1 MLTKL
6 KINNYALIDSLEIT
20 FNKGMTSITGE
31 TGAGKSIILGG
42 LSMVLGSRVDNSK
55 IINKEKKC
63 FVEVTFDLSNIYL
76 KDYFR
81 INDLDYDELT
91 IIRREVNQNGKSR
104 AFINDTPVKLDQLS
118 DLTNK
123 LVDVHSQFNNLS
135 ILDSNFIFLILDSLS
150 KNEQIVKEY
159 SSNFKSLK
167 SLEKELND
175 KILLRDKL
183 NSDLDYNKFL
193 HDEFNSDLD
202 YNKFLHDEFND
213 IEINNI
219 NLEELQDK
227 IKEADDLDQI
237 KDVLSITIG
246 HLNSEDVG
254 VLDKLQDISRNLN
267 RLSNSS
273 ERISLLCAR
282 IQAIIEE
289 LNIIS
294 SDTEL
299 ILSDIDN
306 NQENINNLRNIQD
319 KIYSLQNKH
328 RVNSIEDLLKIKN
341 DIESKILTQN
351 DIDNDIIKIEE
362 SIRSLMLNLKAIA
375 VKIHNK
381 RKSVIPDF
389 EKLMNKNLI
398 ELGMEESEIKI
409 DLSET
414 EIIHKNGL
422 SIGKLLLKS
431 NKGSLYNELK
441 DIASGGEISRIM
453 LSVKSILS
461 KYTKLAS
468 IIFDEIDTGIS
479 GSVSSKVGEL
489 MKFMAQ
495 NMQVIVITHTAQVAS
510 KGDFHFK
517 VFKREHDDKVI
528 TDIKL
533 LSDKERVNEI
543 AEMLSGDKSNKSAN
557 ELANELLN

>member
-183 NSDLDYNKFL
+183 
-193 HDEFNSDLD
+193 NSDLD

>member
-6 KINNYALIDSLEIT
+6 KINNYALIDSLEIS
-20 FNKGMTSITGE
+20 FDEGMTSITGE

-63 FVEVTFDLSNIYL
+63 FVEATFDLTDIYL
-76 KDYFR
+76 RDYFR
-81 INDLDYDELT
+81 KNDLDYDETT

-118 DLTNK
+118 GLTNR
-123 LVDVHSQFNNLS
+123 LIDVHSQFNNLS

-150 KNEQIVKEY
+150 KNQDKIKEY
-159 SSNFKSLK
+159 SNNFKSLK
-167 SLEKELND
+167 LLEKELND
-175 KILLRDKL
+175 KIFLRDKL

-193 HDEFNSDLD
+193 HDEFNDL
-202 YNKFLHDEFND
+202 
-213 IEINNI
+213 EINNI

-237 KDVLSITIG
+237 KDTLSLVIG
-246 HLNSEDVG
+246 HLISEDIG

-267 RLSNSS
+267 KLSNSS
-273 ERISLLCAR
+273 ERISLLSKR
-282 IQAIIEE
+282 IQNLIEE

-294 SDTEL
+294 SDTES
-299 ILSDIDN
+299 ILYDIDN
-306 NQENINNLRNIQD
+306 NQENIHDLRNLQD
-319 KIYSLQNKH
+319 KIYTLQNKH
-328 RVNSIEDLLKIKN
+328 RVNSIEDLLKIKK
-341 DIESKILTQN
+341 DIESKILTQD
-351 DIDNDIIKIEE
+351 DIDNDIIKIEK
-362 SIRSLMLNLKAIA
+362 SISSLTINLRADA
-375 VKIHNK
+375 AKIHNK
-381 RKSVIPDF
+381 RISVIPDF
-389 EKLMNKNLI
+389 EKLMSKNLN
-398 ELGMEESEIKI
+398 ELGMGKSNIKI
-409 DLSET
+409 DLSKT
-414 EIIHKNGL
+414 EIIQKNGI
-422 SIGKLLLKS
+422 SIGKILFKS
-431 NKGSLYNELK
+431 NKGSMYSELK

-453 LSVKSILS
+453 LSIKSILS
-461 KYTKLAS
+461 KYTKLAT

-489 MKFMAQ
+489 MKFMAK

-517 VFKREHDDKVI
+517 VFKREQNDKVI
-528 TDIKL
+528 TDINL
-533 LSDKERVNEI
+533 LSDRERVNEI

>member
-6 KINNYALIDSLEIT
+6 KINNYALIDSIEIS

-63 FVEVTFDLSNIYL
+63 FVEATFDLTDIYL
-76 KDYFR
+76 RDYFR
-81 INDLDYDELT
+81 KNDLDYDEIT

-118 DLTNK
+118 HLTNR
-123 LVDVHSQFNNLS
+123 LIDVHSQFNNLS

-150 KNEQIVKEY
+150 KNQDKIKEY
-159 SSNFKSLK
+159 SNNFKSLK
-167 SLEKELND
+167 LLEKELND
-175 KILLRDKL
+175 KIILRDKL

-193 HDEFNSDLD
+193 R
-202 YNKFLHDEFND
+202 DEFND
-213 IEINNI
+213 LEINNI
-219 NLEELQDK
+219 NLDELQDK

-237 KDVLSITIG
+237 KDTLSVVIG
-246 HLNSEDVG
+246 HLISEDVG

-267 RLSNSS
+267 KLSNSS
-273 ERISLLCAR
+273 ERISLLSKR
-282 IQAIIEE
+282 IQNLIEE

-294 SDTEL
+294 SDTES
-299 ILSDIDN
+299 ILYDIDN
-306 NQENINNLRNIQD
+306 NQENIHDLRNIQD
-319 KIYSLQNKH
+319 KIYTLQNKH
-328 RVNSIEDLLKIKN
+328 RVNSIEDLLKIKK
-341 DIESKILTQN
+341 DIESKILTQD

-362 SIRSLMLNLKAIA
+362 SIRNLTINLRADA

-381 RKSVIPDF
+381 RISVIPDF
-389 EKLMNKNLI
+389 EKLMSKNLN
-398 ELGMEESEIKI
+398 ELGMGKSNIKI
-409 DLSET
+409 DLSKT
-414 EIIHKNGL
+414 EIIQKNGI
-422 SIGKLLLKS
+422 SIGKLLFKS
-431 NKGSLYNELK
+431 NKGSIYNELK

-453 LSVKSILS
+453 LSIKSILS
-461 KYTKLAS
+461 KYTKLAT

-489 MKFMAQ
+489 MKFMAN

-517 VFKREHDDKVI
+517 VFKREQNDKVI
-528 TDIKL
+528 TDINL
-533 LSDKERVNEI
+533 LSDRERVNEI

>member
-6 KINNYALIDSLEIT
+6 KINNYALIDSLEIS

-63 FVEVTFDLSNIYL
+63 FVEATFDLTDIYI
-76 KDYFR
+76 KDYFKK
-81 INDLDYDELT
+81 NDLDYDEIT
-91 IIRREVNQNGKSR
+91 IIRREVNQSGKSR

-123 LVDVHSQFNNLS
+123 LIDVHSQFNNLS

-150 KNEQIVKEY
+150 KNQDIINKY
-159 SSNFKSLK
+159 SNDFKSLK
-167 SLEKELND
+167 LLEKELNA
-175 KILLRDKL
+175 KVLLRDKL

-193 HDEFNSDLD
+193 HDEFNNL
-202 YNKFLHDEFND
+202 
-213 IEINNI
+213 EINNI
-219 NLEELQDK
+219 NLAELQDK

-254 VLDKLQDISRNLN
+254 VLYKLQDISRNLN

-273 ERISLLCAR
+273 ERISLLCTR
-282 IQAIIEE
+282 IQSIVEE

-294 SDTEL
+294 SDSES

-306 NQENINNLRNIQD
+306 NQENIDDLRNIQD

-328 RVNSIEDLLKIKN
+328 RVNTIEDLLKIKN

-362 SIRSLMLNLKAIA
+362 SIRSLMLNLRADA

-398 ELGMEESEIKI
+398 ELGMEKSDIKI

-414 EIIHKNGL
+414 EIIQKNGI
-422 SIGKLLLKS
+422 SIGKLLFKS
-431 NKGSLYNELK
+431 NKGSVYSELK
-441 DIASGGEISRIM
+441 NIASGGEISRIM
-453 LSVKSILS
+453 LSIKSILS

-517 VFKREHDDKVI
+517 VFKREHNDKII

-533 LSDKERVNEI
+533 LSDKARVNEI

>member
-6 KINNYALIDSLEIT
+6 KINNYALIDSLEIS
-20 FNKGMTSITGE
+20 FNEGMTSITGE

-63 FVEVTFDLSNIYL
+63 FVEATFDLTDIYL
-76 KDYFR
+76 KDYF
-81 INDLDYDELT
+81 IKNDLDYDVIT

-118 DLTNK
+118 GLTNR
-123 LVDVHSQFNNLS
+123 LIDVHSQFNNLS

-150 KNEQIVKEY
+150 KNKEKIKEY
-159 SSNFKSLK
+159 SNNFKSLK
-167 SLEKELND
+167 LLEKELND
-175 KILLRDKL
+175 KIFLRDKL

-193 HDEFNSDLD
+193 HDEFNDL
-202 YNKFLHDEFND
+202 
-213 IEINNI
+213 EINNI

-237 KDVLSITIG
+237 KDTLSVVIG
-246 HLNSEDVG
+246 HLISEDVG

-267 RLSNSS
+267 KLSNSS
-273 ERISLLCAR
+273 ERISLLSKR
-282 IQAIIEE
+282 IQNLIEE

-294 SDTEL
+294 SDTES
-299 ILSDIDN
+299 ILYDIDN
-306 NQENINNLRNIQD
+306 NQENINDLRNLQD
-319 KIYSLQNKH
+319 KIYTLQNKH
-328 RVNSIEDLLKIKN
+328 RVNSIEDLLKIKK
-341 DIESKILTQN
+341 DIESKILTQD

-362 SIRSLMLNLKAIA
+362 SISSLTINLRADA

-381 RKSVIPDF
+381 RISVIPDF
-389 EKLMNKNLI
+389 EKLMSKNLN
-398 ELGMEESEIKI
+398 ELGMGKSNIKI
-409 DLSET
+409 DLSKT
-414 EIIHKNGL
+414 EIIQKNGI
-422 SIGKLLLKS
+422 SIGKILFKS
-431 NKGSLYNELK
+431 NKGSMYSELK

-453 LSVKSILS
+453 LSIKSILS
-461 KYTKLAS
+461 KYTKLAT

-489 MKFMAQ
+489 MKFMAK

-517 VFKREHDDKVI
+517 VFKREQNDKVI
-528 TDIKL
+528 TDINL
-533 LSDKERVNEI
+533 LSDRERVNEI

>member
-63 FVEVTFDLSNIYL
+63 FVEATFDLTDIYI
-76 KDYFR
+76 KDYFKK
-81 INDLDYDELT
+81 NDLDYDEIT
-91 IIRREVNQNGKSR
+91 IIRREVNQSGKSR
-104 AFINDTPVKLDQLS
+104 AFINDSPVKLDQLS
-118 DLTNK
+118 DLTNR
-123 LVDVHSQFNNLS
+123 LIDVHSQFNNLS

-150 KNEQIVKEY
+150 ENQDIVKEY

-167 SLEKELND
+167 LLEKEFND

-193 HDEFNSDLD
+193 L
-202 YNKFLHDEFND
+202 DEFND
-213 IEINNI
+213 LEINNI

-246 HLNSEDVG
+246 HLNSEEVG

-273 ERISLLCAR
+273 ERISLLCTR
-282 IQAIIEE
+282 IQSIVEE
-289 LNIIS
+289 LNIIF
-294 SDTEL
+294 SDSES

-306 NQENINNLRNIQD
+306 NQENIDDLRNIQD

-328 RVNSIEDLLKIKN
+328 RVNTIEDLLKIKN

-362 SIRSLMLNLKAIA
+362 SIRSLMLNLRADA

-381 RKSVIPDF
+381 RKSVISDF

-398 ELGMEESEIKI
+398 ELGMEKSDIKI

-414 EIIHKNGL
+414 EIIQKNGI
-422 SIGKLLLKS
+422 SIGKLLFKS
-431 NKGSLYNELK
+431 NNGSFYSELK

-453 LSVKSILS
+453 LSIKSILS

-479 GSVSSKVGEL
+479 GSASSKVGEL

-517 VFKREHDDKVI
+517 VFKREHNDKII

>member
-6 KINNYALIDSLEIT
+6 KINNYALIDSLEIS

-63 FVEVTFDLSNIYL
+63 FVEATFDLTDIYI
-76 KDYFR
+76 KDYFKK
-81 INDLDYDELT
+81 NDLDYDEIT
-91 IIRREVNQNGKSR
+91 IIRREVNQSGKSR
-104 AFINDTPVKLDQLS
+104 AFINDSPVKLDQLS
-118 DLTNK
+118 DLTNR
-123 LVDVHSQFNNLS
+123 LIDVHSQFNNLS

-150 KNEQIVKEY
+150 ENQDIVKEY

-167 SLEKELND
+167 LLEKEFND

-193 HDEFNSDLD
+193 L
-202 YNKFLHDEFND
+202 DEFND
-213 IEINNI
+213 LEINNI

-479 GSVSSKVGEL
+479 GSASSKVGEL

-517 VFKREHDDKVI
+517 VFKREHNDKII

>member
-6 KINNYALIDSLEIT
+6 KINNYALIDSLEIS
-20 FNKGMTSITGE
+20 FNEGMTSITGE

-63 FVEVTFDLSNIYL
+63 FVEATFDLTDIYL

-81 INDLDYDELT
+81 KNDLDYDEIT

-118 DLTNK
+118 GLTNR
-123 LVDVHSQFNNLS
+123 LIDVHSQFNNLS

-150 KNEQIVKEY
+150 KNQDKIKEY
-159 SSNFKSLK
+159 SNNFKSLK
-167 SLEKELND
+167 LLEKELND
-175 KILLRDKL
+175 KIFLRDKL

-193 HDEFNSDLD
+193 HDEFNDL
-202 YNKFLHDEFND
+202 
-213 IEINNI
+213 EINNI

-237 KDVLSITIG
+237 KDTLSLVIG
-246 HLNSEDVG
+246 HLISEDVG

-267 RLSNSS
+267 KLSNSS
-273 ERISLLCAR
+273 ERISLLSKR
-282 IQAIIEE
+282 IQNLIEE

-294 SDTEL
+294 SDTES
-299 ILSDIDN
+299 ILHDIDN
-306 NQENINNLRNIQD
+306 NQENIHDLRNIQD
-319 KIYSLQNKH
+319 KIYTLQNKH
-328 RVNSIEDLLKIKN
+328 RVNSIEDLLKIKK
-341 DIESKILTQN
+341 DIESKILTQD

-362 SIRSLMLNLKAIA
+362 SISSLTINLRADA

-381 RKSVIPDF
+381 RISVIPDF
-389 EKLMNKNLI
+389 EKLMSKNLN
-398 ELGMEESEIKI
+398 ELGMGKSNIKI
-409 DLSET
+409 DLSKT
-414 EIIHKNGL
+414 EIIQKNGI
-422 SIGKLLLKS
+422 SIGKILFKS
-431 NKGSLYNELK
+431 NKGTIYSELK

-453 LSVKSILS
+453 LSIKSILS
-461 KYTKLAS
+461 KYTKLAT

-489 MKFMAQ
+489 MKFMAK

-517 VFKREHDDKVI
+517 VFKREQNDKVI
-528 TDIKL
+528 TDINL
-533 LSDKERVNEI
+533 LSDRERVNEI

>member
-6 KINNYALIDSLEIT
+6 KINNYALIDSLEIS
-20 FNKGMTSITGE
+20 FNEGMTSITGE

-63 FVEVTFDLSNIYL
+63 FVEATFDLTDIYL
-76 KDYFR
+76 RDYFR
-81 INDLDYDELT
+81 KNDLDYDEIT

-118 DLTNK
+118 RLTNR
-123 LVDVHSQFNNLS
+123 LIDVHSQFNNLS

-150 KNEQIVKEY
+150 KNQDKIKEY
-159 SSNFKSLK
+159 SNNFKSLK
-167 SLEKELND
+167 LLEKELND
-175 KILLRDKL
+175 KIFLRDKL

-193 HDEFNSDLD
+193 HDEFNDL
-202 YNKFLHDEFND
+202 
-213 IEINNI
+213 EINNI

-237 KDVLSITIG
+237 KDTLSLVIG
-246 HLNSEDVG
+246 HLISEDVG

-267 RLSNSS
+267 KLSNSS
-273 ERISLLCAR
+273 ERISLLSKR
-282 IQAIIEE
+282 IQNLIEE

-294 SDTEL
+294 SDTES
-299 ILSDIDN
+299 ILYDIDN
-306 NQENINNLRNIQD
+306 NQENIHDLRNIQD
-319 KIYSLQNKH
+319 KIYTLQNKH
-328 RVNSIEDLLKIKN
+328 RVNSIEDLLKIKK
-341 DIESKILTQN
+341 DIESKILTQD

-362 SIRSLMLNLKAIA
+362 SISSLTKNLRDDA

-381 RKSVIPDF
+381 RISVIPDF
-389 EKLMNKNLI
+389 EKLMSKNLN
-398 ELGMEESEIKI
+398 ELGMGKSNIKI
-409 DLSET
+409 DLSKT
-414 EIIHKNGL
+414 EIIQKNGI
-422 SIGKLLLKS
+422 SIGKILFKS
-431 NKGSLYNELK
+431 NKGTIYSELK

-453 LSVKSILS
+453 LSIKSILS
-461 KYTKLAS
+461 KYTKLAT

-489 MKFMAQ
+489 MKFMAK

-517 VFKREHDDKVI
+517 VFKREQNDKVI
-528 TDIKL
+528 TDINL
-533 LSDKERVNEI
+533 LSDRERVNEI

>member
-6 KINNYALIDSLEIT
+6 KINNYALIDSLEIS
-20 FNKGMTSITGE
+20 FNEGMTSITGE

-63 FVEVTFDLSNIYL
+63 FVEATFDLTDIYL
-76 KDYFR
+76 RDYFR
-81 INDLDYDELT
+81 KNDLDYDEIT

-118 DLTNK
+118 GLTNR
-123 LVDVHSQFNNLS
+123 LIDVHSQFNNLS

-150 KNEQIVKEY
+150 KNQDKIKEY
-159 SSNFKSLK
+159 SNNFKSLK
-167 SLEKELND
+167 LLEKELND
-175 KILLRDKL
+175 KIFLRDKL

-193 HDEFNSDLD
+193 HDEFNDL
-202 YNKFLHDEFND
+202 
-213 IEINNI
+213 EINNI
-219 NLEELQDK
+219 NLEELHDK

-237 KDVLSITIG
+237 KDTLFVVIG
-246 HLNSEDVG
+246 HLISEDVG

-267 RLSNSS
+267 KLSNSS
-273 ERISLLCAR
+273 ERISLLSKR
-282 IQAIIEE
+282 IQNLIEE

-294 SDTEL
+294 SDTES
-299 ILSDIDN
+299 ILYDIDN
-306 NQENINNLRNIQD
+306 NQENIHDLRNLQD
-319 KIYSLQNKH
+319 KIYTLQNKH
-328 RVNSIEDLLKIKN
+328 RVNSIEDLLKIKK
-341 DIESKILTQN
+341 DIESKILTQD

-362 SIRSLMLNLKAIA
+362 SISSLTNNLRDDAA
-375 VKIHNK
+375 KIHNK
-381 RKSVIPDF
+381 RISVIPDF
-389 EKLMNKNLI
+389 EKLMSKNLN
-398 ELGMEESEIKI
+398 ELGMGKSNIKI
-409 DLSET
+409 DLSKT
-414 EIIHKNGL
+414 EIIQKNGV
-422 SIGKLLLKS
+422 SIGKILFKS
-431 NKGSLYNELK
+431 NKGTIYSELK

-453 LSVKSILS
+453 LSIKSILS
-461 KYTKLAS
+461 KYTKLAT

-489 MKFMAQ
+489 MKFMAK

-517 VFKREHDDKVI
+517 VFKREKNDKVI
-528 TDIKL
+528 TDINL
-533 LSDKERVNEI
+533 LSDIERVNEI

>member
-20 FNKGMTSITGE
+20 FNKGMSSITGE

-63 FVEVTFDLSNIYL
+63 FVEATFDLTDIYL

-81 INDLDYDELT
+81 KNDLDYDEIT

-118 DLTNK
+118 DLTNR
-123 LVDVHSQFNNLS
+123 LIDVHSQFNNLS

-150 KNEQIVKEY
+150 KSQDTVKEY
-159 SSNFKSLK
+159 LINFKSLK
-167 SLEKELND
+167 VLEKELND

-193 HDEFNSDLD
+193 HDEFNDL
-202 YNKFLHDEFND
+202 
-213 IEINNI
+213 EIDNI

-254 VLDKLQDISRNLN
+254 VLDKLQDISRYLN

-273 ERISLLCAR
+273 ERISLLCTR
-282 IQAIIEE
+282 IQSIIEE

-294 SDTEL
+294 SDTES

-306 NQENINNLRNIQD
+306 SQENIDDLRNIQD

-328 RVNSIEDLLKIKN
+328 RVNTIEDLLKIKN

-351 DIDNDIIKIEE
+351 DIDNDIIKVEE
-362 SIRSLMLNLKAIA
+362 SIRSLMLNLRADA
-375 VKIHNK
+375 VKIHN
-381 RKSVIPDF
+381 RRTSVIPDF

-398 ELGMEESEIKI
+398 ELGMDKSDIKI

-414 EIIHKNGL
+414 EIIQKNGI
-422 SIGKLLLKS
+422 SIGKLLFKS
-431 NKGSLYNELK
+431 NKGSLYSELK

-453 LSVKSILS
+453 LSIKSILS

-517 VFKREHDDKVI
+517 VFKREYNDKII

>member
-6 KINNYALIDSLEIT
+6 KINNYALIDSLEIS
-20 FNKGMTSITGE
+20 FNEGMTSITGE

-63 FVEVTFDLSNIYL
+63 FVEATFDLTDIHL
-76 KDYFR
+76 RDYFKK
-81 INDLDYDELT
+81 NDLDYDEIT

-118 DLTNK
+118 GLTNR
-123 LVDVHSQFNNLS
+123 LIDVHSQFNNLS

-150 KNEQIVKEY
+150 KNQDKIKEY
-159 SSNFKSLK
+159 SNNFKSLK
-167 SLEKELND
+167 LLEKELND
-175 KILLRDKL
+175 KIFLRDKL

-193 HDEFNSDLD
+193 HDEFNDL
-202 YNKFLHDEFND
+202 
-213 IEINNI
+213 EINNI

-237 KDVLSITIG
+237 KDTLSVVIG
-246 HLNSEDVG
+246 HLISEDVG

-267 RLSNSS
+267 KLSNSS
-273 ERISLLCAR
+273 ERISLLSKR
-282 IQAIIEE
+282 IQNLIEE

-294 SDTEL
+294 SDTES
-299 ILSDIDN
+299 ILYDIDN
-306 NQENINNLRNIQD
+306 NQENIHDLRNLQD
-319 KIYSLQNKH
+319 KIYTLQNKH
-328 RVNSIEDLLKIKN
+328 RVNSIEDLLKIKK
-341 DIESKILTQN
+341 DIESKILTQD

-362 SIRSLMLNLKAIA
+362 SISSLTINLRADA

-381 RKSVIPDF
+381 RISVIPDF
-389 EKLMNKNLI
+389 EKLMSKNLN
-398 ELGMEESEIKI
+398 ELGMGKSNIKI
-409 DLSET
+409 DLSKT
-414 EIIHKNGL
+414 EIIQKNGI
-422 SIGKLLLKS
+422 SIGKILFKS
-431 NKGSLYNELK
+431 NKGSMYSELK

-453 LSVKSILS
+453 LSIKSILS
-461 KYTKLAS
+461 KYTKLAT

-489 MKFMAQ
+489 MKFMAK

-517 VFKREHDDKVI
+517 VFKREQNDKVI
-528 TDIKL
+528 TDINL
-533 LSDKERVNEI
+533 LSDRERVNEI

>member
-6 KINNYALIDSLEIT
+6 KINNYALIDSLEIS
-20 FNKGMTSITGE
+20 FNNGMTSITGE

-63 FVEVTFDLSNIYL
+63 FVEASFDLTDRDL
-76 KDYFR
+76 KGYFTK
-81 INDLDYDELT
+81 NDFDYDEIT
-91 IIRREVNQNGKSR
+91 IIRREINKNGKSR
-104 AFINDTPVKLDQLS
+104 AFINDTPVKLDKLS
-118 DLTNK
+118 DLTNR
-123 LVDVHSQFNNLS
+123 LIDVHSQFNNLN
-135 ILDSNFIFLILDSLS
+135 ILDNDFIFLILDSFS
-150 KNEQIVKEY
+150 KNKNITRGY
-159 SSNFKSLK
+159 SHNFKLLK
-167 SLEKELND
+167 VLEKELD
-175 KILLRDKL
+175 YKKSLRDKL

-193 HDEFNSDLD
+193 HNEFDNL
-202 YNKFLHDEFND
+202 
-213 IEINNI
+213 EISNI

-246 HLNSEDVG
+246 HLNSEDFG

-267 RLSNSS
+267 KLSNSS
-273 ERISLLCAR
+273 ERINILCDR
-282 IQAIIEE
+282 IQRLIEE
-289 LNIIS
+289 LNMIS
-294 SDTEL
+294 SDSEL
-299 ILSDIDN
+299 ILSDINHSNED
-306 NQENINNLRNIQD
+306 IDDLRSLQD

-328 RVNSIEDLLKIKN
+328 RVNTVEELLKVKN
-341 DIESKILTQN
+341 DIESKISSQN
-351 DIDNDIIKIEE
+351 EIDNEILKIEK
-362 SIRSLMLNLKAIA
+362 SISSLMLTLKDDAD
-375 VKIHNK
+375 KIHNK
-381 RKSVIPDF
+381 RKSVLPDF

-398 ELGMEESEIKI
+398 ELGMENSNIKIELSKSEII
-409 DLSET
+409 Q
-414 EIIHKNGL
+414 KNGI
-422 SIGKLLLKS
+422 SIGKIFFKS
-431 NKGSLYNELK
+431 NKGSTYSEFK

-461 KYTKLAS
+461 KYTKLGS

-510 KGDFHFK
+510 KGNFHFK
-517 VFKREHDDKVI
+517 VFKREHNDRVI

-533 LSDKERVNEI
+533 LTDKERVNEI

>member
-6 KINNYALIDSLEIT
+6 KINNYALIDSLEIS

-63 FVEVTFDLSNIYL
+63 FVEATFDLTDIYI
-76 KDYFR
+76 KDYFKK
-81 INDLDYDELT
+81 NDLDYDEIT
-91 IIRREVNQNGKSR
+91 IIRREVNQSGKSR
-104 AFINDTPVKLDQLS
+104 AFINDSPVKLDQLS
-118 DLTNK
+118 DLTNR
-123 LVDVHSQFNNLS
+123 LIDVHSQFNNLS

-150 KNEQIVKEY
+150 ENQDIVKEY

-167 SLEKELND
+167 LLEKEFND

-193 HDEFNSDLD
+193 L
-202 YNKFLHDEFND
+202 DEFND
-213 IEINNI
+213 LEINNI

-246 HLNSEDVG
+246 HLNSEEVG

-273 ERISLLCAR
+273 DRISLLCTR
-282 IQAIIEE
+282 IQSIVEE

-294 SDTEL
+294 SDSES

-306 NQENINNLRNIQD
+306 NQENIDDLRNIQD

-328 RVNSIEDLLKIKN
+328 RVNTIEDLLKIKN

-362 SIRSLMLNLKAIA
+362 SIRSLMLNLRADA

-381 RKSVIPDF
+381 RKSVISDF

-398 ELGMEESEIKI
+398 ELGMEKSDIKI

-414 EIIHKNGL
+414 EIIQKNGI
-422 SIGKLLLKS
+422 SIGKLLFKS
-431 NKGSLYNELK
+431 NNGSFYSELK

-453 LSVKSILS
+453 LSIKSILS

-479 GSVSSKVGEL
+479 GSASSKVGEL

-517 VFKREHDDKVI
+517 VFKREHNDKII

>member
-6 KINNYALIDSLEIT
+6 KINNYALIDSLEIS
-20 FNKGMTSITGE
+20 FNEGMTSITGE

-63 FVEVTFDLSNIYL
+63 FVEATFDLTDIYL
-76 KDYFR
+76 RDYFR
-81 INDLDYDELT
+81 KNDLDYDETT

-118 DLTNK
+118 GLTNR
-123 LVDVHSQFNNLS
+123 LIDVHSQFNNLS

-150 KNEQIVKEY
+150 KNQDKIKEY
-159 SSNFKSLK
+159 SNNFKSLK
-167 SLEKELND
+167 LLEKELND
-175 KILLRDKL
+175 KIFLRDKL

-193 HDEFNSDLD
+193 HDEFNDL
-202 YNKFLHDEFND
+202 
-213 IEINNI
+213 EINNI

-237 KDVLSITIG
+237 KDTLSVVIG
-246 HLNSEDVG
+246 HLISEDVG

-267 RLSNSS
+267 KLSNSS
-273 ERISLLCAR
+273 ERISLLSKR
-282 IQAIIEE
+282 IQNLIEE

-294 SDTEL
+294 SDTES
-299 ILSDIDN
+299 ILYDIDN
-306 NQENINNLRNIQD
+306 NQENIHDLRNLQD
-319 KIYSLQNKH
+319 KIYTLQNKH
-328 RVNSIEDLLKIKN
+328 RVNSIEDLLKIKK
-341 DIESKILTQN
+341 DIESKILTQD
-351 DIDNDIIKIEE
+351 DIDNDIIKIEK
-362 SIRSLMLNLKAIA
+362 SISSLTINLRADA
-375 VKIHNK
+375 AKIHNK
-381 RKSVIPDF
+381 RISVIPDF
-389 EKLMNKNLI
+389 EKLMSKNLN
-398 ELGMEESEIKI
+398 ELGMGKSNIKI
-409 DLSET
+409 DLSKT
-414 EIIHKNGL
+414 EIIQKNGI
-422 SIGKLLLKS
+422 SIGKILFKS
-431 NKGSLYNELK
+431 NKGTIYSELK

-453 LSVKSILS
+453 LSIKSILS
-461 KYTKLAS
+461 KYTKLAT

-489 MKFMAQ
+489 MKFMAK

-517 VFKREHDDKVI
+517 VFKREQNDKVI
-528 TDIKL
+528 TDINL
-533 LSDKERVNEI
+533 LSDRERVNEI

>member
-6 KINNYALIDSLEIT
+6 KINNYALIDSLEIS
-20 FNKGMTSITGE
+20 FNEGMTSITGE

-63 FVEVTFDLSNIYL
+63 FVEATFDLTDIYL
-76 KDYFR
+76 KDYF
-81 INDLDYDELT
+81 IKNDLDYDVIT

-118 DLTNK
+118 GLTNR
-123 LVDVHSQFNNLS
+123 LIDVHSQFNNLS

-150 KNEQIVKEY
+150 KNKEKIKEY
-159 SSNFKSLK
+159 SNNFKSLK
-167 SLEKELND
+167 LLEKELND
-175 KILLRDKL
+175 KIFLRDKL

-193 HDEFNSDLD
+193 HDEFNDL
-202 YNKFLHDEFND
+202 
-213 IEINNI
+213 EINNI

-237 KDVLSITIG
+237 KDTLSVVIG
-246 HLNSEDVG
+246 HLISEDVG

-267 RLSNSS
+267 KLSNSS
-273 ERISLLCAR
+273 ERISLLSKR
-282 IQAIIEE
+282 IQNLIEE

-294 SDTEL
+294 SDTES
-299 ILSDIDN
+299 ILYDIDN
-306 NQENINNLRNIQD
+306 NQENIHDLRNLQD
-319 KIYSLQNKH
+319 KIYTLQNKH
-328 RVNSIEDLLKIKN
+328 RVNSIEDLLKIKK
-341 DIESKILTQN
+341 DIESKILTQD

-362 SIRSLMLNLKAIA
+362 SISSLTINLRADA

-381 RKSVIPDF
+381 RISVIPDF
-389 EKLMNKNLI
+389 EKLMSKNLN
-398 ELGMEESEIKI
+398 ELGMGKSNIKI
-409 DLSET
+409 DLSKT
-414 EIIHKNGL
+414 EIIQKNGI
-422 SIGKLLLKS
+422 SIGKILFKS
-431 NKGSLYNELK
+431 NKGSMYSELK

-453 LSVKSILS
+453 LSIKSILS
-461 KYTKLAS
+461 KYTKLAT

-489 MKFMAQ
+489 MKFMAKY
-495 NMQVIVITHTAQVAS
+495 MQVIVITHTAQVAS

-517 VFKREHDDKVI
+517 VFKREQNDKVI
-528 TDIKL
+528 TDINL
-533 LSDKERVNEI
+533 LSDRERVNEI

>member
-6 KINNYALIDSLEIT
+6 KINNYALIDSLVIS
-20 FNKGMTSITGE
+20 FNEGMTSITGE

-63 FVEVTFDLSNIYL
+63 FVEATFDLTDIYL
-76 KDYFR
+76 RDYFR
-81 INDLDYDELT
+81 KNDLDYDVIT

-118 DLTNK
+118 GLTNR
-123 LVDVHSQFNNLS
+123 LIDVHSQFNNLS

-150 KNEQIVKEY
+150 KNQDKIKEY
-159 SSNFKSLK
+159 SNNFKSLK
-167 SLEKELND
+167 LLEKELND
-175 KILLRDKL
+175 KIFLRDKL

-193 HDEFNSDLD
+193 HDEFNDL
-202 YNKFLHDEFND
+202 
-213 IEINNI
+213 EINNI

-237 KDVLSITIG
+237 KYTLSVVIG
-246 HLNSEDVG
+246 HLISEDVG

-267 RLSNSS
+267 KLSNSS
-273 ERISLLCAR
+273 ERISLLSKR
-282 IQAIIEE
+282 IQNLIEE

-294 SDTEL
+294 SDTES
-299 ILSDIDN
+299 ILYDIDN
-306 NQENINNLRNIQD
+306 NQENIHDLRNLQD
-319 KIYSLQNKH
+319 KIYTLQNKH
-328 RVNSIEDLLKIKN
+328 RVNSIEDLLKIKK
-341 DIESKILTQN
+341 DIESKILTQD

-362 SIRSLMLNLKAIA
+362 SISSLTVNLRADA

-381 RKSVIPDF
+381 RISVIPDF
-389 EKLMNKNLI
+389 EKLMSKNLN
-398 ELGMEESEIKI
+398 ELGMGKSNIKI
-409 DLSET
+409 DLSKT
-414 EIIHKNGL
+414 EIIQKNGI
-422 SIGKLLLKS
+422 SIGKILFKS
-431 NKGSLYNELK
+431 NKGSMYSELK

-453 LSVKSILS
+453 LSIKSILS
-461 KYTKLAS
+461 KYTKLAT

-489 MKFMAQ
+489 MKFMSK

-517 VFKREHDDKVI
+517 VFKREQNDKVI
-528 TDIKL
+528 TDINL
-533 LSDKERVNEI
+533 LSDRERVNEI

>member
-6 KINNYALIDSLEIT
+6 KINNYALIDSLEIS

-63 FVEVTFDLSNIYL
+63 FVEATFDLTDIYL

-81 INDLDYDELT
+81 NNDLDYDEIT

-118 DLTNK
+118 DLTNR
-123 LVDVHSQFNNLS
+123 LIDVHSQFNNLS

-150 KNEQIVKEY
+150 KNQGIIKEY
-159 SSNFKSLK
+159 LNNFKSLK
-167 SLEKELND
+167 LLEKELND

-193 HDEFNSDLD
+193 HDEFNNL
-202 YNKFLHDEFND
+202 
-213 IEINNI
+213 EIDNI
-219 NLEELQDK
+219 NFEELQDK

-254 VLDKLQDISRNLN
+254 VLDKLQDISRTLN

-273 ERISLLCAR
+273 ERISLLSIR
-282 IQAIIEE
+282 VQTIIEE

-294 SDTEL
+294 SDTES

-306 NQENINNLRNIQD
+306 NQEKIDDLRNIQD

-328 RVNSIEDLLKIKN
+328 RVNTIEELLKIKN

-362 SIRSLMLNLKAIA
+362 SIRILTLNLREDA

-398 ELGMEESEIKI
+398 ELGMEKSEIKI
-409 DLSET
+409 GLSET
-414 EIIHKNGL
+414 EIIQKNGI
-422 SIGKLLLKS
+422 SIGKLLFKS
-431 NKGSLYNELK
+431 NKGSIYSELK

-453 LSVKSILS
+453 LSIKSILS

-489 MKFMAQ
+489 MKFMSQ
-495 NMQVIVITHTAQVAS
+495 NMQVVVITHTAQVAS

-517 VFKREHDDKVI
+517 VFKREHNDKII

>member
-1 MLTKL
+1 MLKKL
-6 KINNYALIDSLEIT
+6 KINNYALIDSLEIS
-20 FNKGMTSITGE
+20 FNEGMTSITGE

-63 FVEVTFDLSNIYL
+63 FVEATFDLTDIYL
-76 KDYFR
+76 RDYFR
-81 INDLDYDELT
+81 KNDLDYDEIT

-118 DLTNK
+118 HLTNR
-123 LVDVHSQFNNLS
+123 LIDVHSQFNNLS

-150 KNEQIVKEY
+150 KNQDKIKEY
-159 SSNFKSLK
+159 SNNFKSLK
-167 SLEKELND
+167 LLEKELND
-175 KILLRDKL
+175 KIILRDKL

-193 HDEFNSDLD
+193 HDEFNDL
-202 YNKFLHDEFND
+202 
-213 IEINNI
+213 EINNI
-219 NLEELQDK
+219 NLEELHDK

-237 KDVLSITIG
+237 KDTLFVVIG
-246 HLNSEDVG
+246 HLISEDVG

-267 RLSNSS
+267 KLSNSS
-273 ERISLLCAR
+273 ERISLLSKR
-282 IQAIIEE
+282 IQNLIEE

-294 SDTEL
+294 SDTES
-299 ILSDIDN
+299 ILYDIDN
-306 NQENINNLRNIQD
+306 NQENIHDLRNIQD
-319 KIYSLQNKH
+319 KIYTLQNKH
-328 RVNSIEDLLKIKN
+328 RVNSIEDLLKIKK
-341 DIESKILTQN
+341 DIESKILTQE
-351 DIDNDIIKIEE
+351 DIDNDIIKIEKL
-362 SIRSLMLNLKAIA
+362 IRNLTINLRADA

-389 EKLMNKNLI
+389 EKLMSKNLN
-398 ELGMEESEIKI
+398 ELGMRKSNIKI
-409 DLSET
+409 DLSKT
-414 EIIHKNGL
+414 EIIQKNGI
-422 SIGKLLLKS
+422 SIGKLLFKS
-431 NKGSLYNELK
+431 NKGSIYNELK

-453 LSVKSILS
+453 LSIKSILS
-461 KYTKLAS
+461 KYTKLAT

-489 MKFMAQ
+489 MKFMSK

-517 VFKREHDDKVI
+517 VFKREQNDKVI
-528 TDIKL
+528 TDINL
-533 LSDKERVNEI
+533 LSDRERVNEI

>member
-6 KINNYALIDSLEIT
+6 KINNYALIDSLEIS
-20 FNKGMTSITGE
+20 FNEGMTSITGE

-63 FVEVTFDLSNIYL
+63 FVEATFDLTDIYL

-81 INDLDYDELT
+81 KNDLDYDEIT

-118 DLTNK
+118 GLTNR
-123 LVDVHSQFNNLS
+123 LIDVHSQFNNLS

-150 KNEQIVKEY
+150 KNQDKIKEY
-159 SSNFKSLK
+159 SNNFKSLK
-167 SLEKELND
+167 LLEKELND
-175 KILLRDKL
+175 KIFLRDKL

-193 HDEFNSDLD
+193 HDEFNDL
-202 YNKFLHDEFND
+202 
-213 IEINNI
+213 EINNI

-237 KDVLSITIG
+237 KDTLSLVIG
-246 HLNSEDVG
+246 HLISEDVG

-267 RLSNSS
+267 KLSNSS
-273 ERISLLCAR
+273 ERISLLSKR
-282 IQAIIEE
+282 IQNLIEE

-294 SDTEL
+294 SDTES
-299 ILSDIDN
+299 ILHDIDN
-306 NQENINNLRNIQD
+306 NQENIHDLRNIQD
-319 KIYSLQNKH
+319 KIYTLQNKH
-328 RVNSIEDLLKIKN
+328 RVNSIEDLLKIKK
-341 DIESKILTQN
+341 DIESKILTQD
-351 DIDNDIIKIEE
+351 DIDNDIIKIEK
-362 SIRSLMLNLKAIA
+362 SISSLTINLRADA
-375 VKIHNK
+375 AKIHNK
-381 RKSVIPDF
+381 RISVIPDF
-389 EKLMNKNLI
+389 EKLMSKNLN
-398 ELGMEESEIKI
+398 ELGMGKSNIKI
-409 DLSET
+409 DLSKT
-414 EIIHKNGL
+414 EIIQKNGV
-422 SIGKLLLKS
+422 SIGKILFKS
-431 NKGSLYNELK
+431 NKGTIYSELK

-453 LSVKSILS
+453 LSIKSILS
-461 KYTKLAS
+461 KYTKLAT

-489 MKFMAQ
+489 MKFMAK

-517 VFKREHDDKVI
+517 VFKREKNDKVI
-528 TDIKL
+528 TDINL
-533 LSDKERVNEI
+533 LSDIERVNEI

>member
-6 KINNYALIDSLEIT
+6 KINNYALIDSIEIS

-63 FVEVTFDLSNIYL
+63 FVEATFDLTDIYL
-76 KDYFR
+76 RDYFR
-81 INDLDYDELT
+81 KNDLDYDEIT

-118 DLTNK
+118 RLTNR
-123 LVDVHSQFNNLS
+123 LIDVHSQFNNLS

-150 KNEQIVKEY
+150 KNQDKIKEY
-159 SSNFKSLK
+159 SNNFKSLK
-167 SLEKELND
+167 LLEKELND
-175 KILLRDKL
+175 KIILRDKL

-193 HDEFNSDLD
+193 R
-202 YNKFLHDEFND
+202 DEFND
-213 IEINNI
+213 LEINNI
-219 NLEELQDK
+219 NLDELQDK

-237 KDVLSITIG
+237 KDTLSVVIG
-246 HLNSEDVG
+246 HLISEDVG

-267 RLSNSS
+267 KLSNSS
-273 ERISLLCAR
+273 ERISLLSKR
-282 IQAIIEE
+282 IQNLIEE

-294 SDTEL
+294 SDTES
-299 ILSDIDN
+299 ILYDVDN
-306 NQENINNLRNIQD
+306 NQENIHDLRNIQD
-319 KIYSLQNKH
+319 KIYTLQNKH
-328 RVNSIEDLLKIKN
+328 RVNSIEDLLKIKK
-341 DIESKILTQN
+341 DIESKILTQD

-362 SIRSLMLNLKAIA
+362 SISSLTNNLRADA

-381 RKSVIPDF
+381 RISVIPDF
-389 EKLMNKNLI
+389 EKLMSKNLN
-398 ELGMEESEIKI
+398 ELGMGKSNIKI
-409 DLSET
+409 DLSKT
-414 EIIHKNGL
+414 EIIQKNGI
-422 SIGKLLLKS
+422 SIGKLLFKS
-431 NKGSLYNELK
+431 NKGSIYNELK

-453 LSVKSILS
+453 LSIKSILS
-461 KYTKLAS
+461 KYTKLAT

-489 MKFMAQ
+489 MKFMAN

-517 VFKREHDDKVI
+517 VFKREQNDKVI
-528 TDIKL
+528 TDINL
-533 LSDKERVNEI
+533 LSDRERVNEI

>member
-6 KINNYALIDSLEIT
+6 KINNYALIDSLEIS

-63 FVEVTFDLSNIYL
+63 FVEATFDLTDIYS

-81 INDLDYDELT
+81 KNDLDYDEIT

-104 AFINDTPVKLDQLS
+104 AFINDSPVKLDQLS
-118 DLTNK
+118 DLTNR
-123 LVDVHSQFNNLS
+123 LIDVHSQFNNLS

-150 KNEQIVKEY
+150 ENQDIVKEY

-167 SLEKELND
+167 LLEKELND

-193 HDEFNSDLD
+193 HDEFNDL
-202 YNKFLHDEFND
+202 
-213 IEINNI
+213 EINNI

-237 KDVLSITIG
+237 KDVLSITKG

-254 VLDKLQDISRNLN
+254 VLDKLQDISRNLY

-273 ERISLLCAR
+273 ERISLLCKR

-306 NQENINNLRNIQD
+306 NQENIDDLRNIQD

-328 RVNSIEDLLKIKN
+328 RVNTIEDLLKIKN

-351 DIDNDIIKIEE
+351 DIDNDIIKVEE
-362 SIRSLMLNLKAIA
+362 SIRSLMLNLRADA
-375 VKIHNK
+375 VKIHN
-381 RKSVIPDF
+381 RRTSVIPDF

-398 ELGMEESEIKI
+398 ELGMDKSDIKI

-414 EIIHKNGL
+414 EIIQKNGI
-422 SIGKLLLKS
+422 SIGKLLFKS
-431 NKGSLYNELK
+431 NKGSLYSELK

-453 LSVKSILS
+453 LSIKSILS

-517 VFKREHDDKVI
+517 VFKREHNDKII